1 MSESNQTNPAS
12 TSSLPADEQVKHYR
26 ARYLALEELLEFAA
40 ENGKLD
46 PPDLASEVK
55 QLKKVL
61 FYTPED
67 MLSIEEICLAEAELE
82 KLYAILTEL
91 VHPVDI
97 LTLRTTS
104 DDYKVHRPRWQAV
117 FLGSSSVGRN
127 FFRQLFWVALIL
139 CGLIFWRE
147 YTTLDATSGK
157 DPLSFIDPFLYG
169 ALGALIYLYKDLTNR
184 YTNRALHPKKLST
197 NWLRL
202 FMGALVGGLI
212 VHLFGPFMKDMM
224 PNESFNASSGAVGF
238 LAGYSV
244 DFFYLTLERLIR
256 AIIPKKTNDQQT
268 IPTTSRQVQMDL
280 LTKRLKEM
288 TDEEDKVA
296 IRRLLEK
303 L

>member
-1 MSESNQTNPAS
+1 MSESNQTNQPLKGSAV
-12 TSSLPADEQVKHYR
+12 ADEQVKHYR
-26 ARYLALEELLEFAA
+26 LRYLALEELLEFAA

-46 PPDLASEVK
+46 PPDLANEVK
-55 QLKKVL
+55 KLKKVL
-61 FYTPED
+61 FYTPAD
-67 MLSIEEICLAEAELE
+67 TLSIEEICQAEAELE
-82 KLYAILTEL
+82 KLYAIVTEL
-91 VHPVDI
+91 VSPVDI

-104 DDYKVHRPRWQAV
+104 DDYRVQRPLWQAV
-117 FLGSSSVGRN
+117 FLGSGSVGRN
-127 FFRQLFWVALIL
+127 FFRQLFWIAMIL
-139 CGLIFWRE
+139 GGLIFLRE
-147 YTTLDATSGK
+147 YATVAGGK
-157 DPLSFIDPFLYG
+157 DSLSFIDPFLYG
-169 ALGALIYLYKDLTNR
+169 ALGALIYLYKDLTDR

-212 VHLFGPFMKDMM
+212 VHLFWPFMEDMV
-224 PNESFNASSGAVGF
+224 PSESFDAGAGAVGF

-244 DFFYLTLERLIR
+244 DFFYQTLERLIR
-256 AIIPKKTNDQQT
+256 TITPKKTGNQAT
-268 IPTTSRQVQMDL
+268 IPTTSRQVQIEL